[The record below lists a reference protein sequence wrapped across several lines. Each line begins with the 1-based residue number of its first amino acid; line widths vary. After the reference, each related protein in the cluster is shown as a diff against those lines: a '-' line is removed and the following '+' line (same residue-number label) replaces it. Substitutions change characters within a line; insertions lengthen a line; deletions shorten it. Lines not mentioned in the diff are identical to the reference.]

1 MPSARSLAPY
11 TTSCGK
17 IFLTHKTPFHILPIT
32 KSKFLSII
40 PEIRKSPRILLPITG
55 NMNTTRQAAA
65 RDPSAIDIVLKVLL

>member
-32 KSKFLSII
+32 KSKFLSILDLFF
-40 PEIRKSPRILLPITG
+40 KMAVSITIMG
-55 NMNTTRQAAA
+55 KTVFLTFA
-65 RDPSAIDIVLKVLL
+65 RSAKFNLRVVY